1 MKAETVRVNTTSA
14 ELVRVSA
21 QTIER
26 RIYLIRGHK
35 VMLDSDLAKLYHV
48 LTKAFNQ
55 AVMRNRDRFPKDFMF
70 QLTSEE
76 ASSLRSQSVTLNAR
90 DKGRGRH
97 PKYAPHVFTEH
108 GIAMLSAVLR
118 SKRAVQMSILIVRA
132 FIRMREMLADHKDLA
147 VRVEKLEAAQQRQ
160 VSVIKMLAE
169 EIEEIRNPPA
179 PAKRRIGF
187 RTESGD

>member
-1 MKAETVRVNTTSA
+1 
-14 ELVRVSA
+14 
-21 QTIER
+21 
-26 RIYLIRGHK
+26 
-35 VMLDSDLAKLYHV
+35 
-48 LTKAFNQ
+48 
-55 AVMRNRDRFPKDFMF
+55 
-70 QLTSEE
+70 
-76 ASSLRSQSVTLNAR
+76 
-90 DKGRGRH
+90 
-97 PKYAPHVFTEH
+97 
-108 GIAMLSAVLR
+108 MLSAVLR

>member
-1 MKAETVRVNTTSA
+1 MKAETVRVNTTPA

-90 DKGRGRH
+90 TPRPD
-97 PKYAPHVFTEH
+97 A
-108 GIAMLSAVLR
+108 S
-118 SKRAVQMSILIVRA
+118 
-132 FIRMREMLADHKDLA
+132 
-147 VRVEKLEAAQQRQ
+147 
-160 VSVIKMLAE
+160 
-169 EIEEIRNPPA
+169 
-179 PAKRRIGF
+179 
-187 RTESGD
+187 

>member
-76 ASSLRSQSVTLNAR
+76 ASSLRSQIVTLDAR

-97 PKYAPHVFTEH
+97 AKYAPHVFTEH

-118 SKRAVQMSILIVRA
+118 SKRAVQMSILIRPRLHSHARDV
-132 FIRMREMLADHKDLA
+132 
-147 VRVEKLEAAQQRQ
+147 
-160 VSVIKMLAE
+160 
-169 EIEEIRNPPA
+169 
-179 PAKRRIGF
+179 G
-187 RTESGD
+187 